1 MAHNR
6 NREEQSWITR
16 SKFEIKNEEEF
27 LECKRIVLKIVRYM
41 KDNHL
46 TQKELASRLNVTPQ
60 YINKLLHGE
69 DIDLKIS
76 TAIRYGRLLG
86 VKLIEI
92 PSDTSSD
99 NPPQTYY
106 TTNIKINKESS
117 PPSDFLY
124 SSILPTRNLSTQEL

>member
-1 MAHNR
+1 MAHTR
-6 NREEQSWITR
+6 NRKQPSWISQ
-16 SKFEIKNEEEF
+16 SKLEIENEEEF

-86 VKLIEI
+86 VKLIEV
-92 PSDTSSD
+92 PMDKSKNDM
-99 NPPQTYY
+99 PQINYII
-106 TTNIKINKESS
+106 NMVIKENATQPLGFS
-117 PPSDFLY
+117 Y
-124 SSILPTRNLSTQEL
+124 SSILPKKKFSMQE